1 MEKEKKKKRVLIL
14 TWIFFLI
21 IVVVTGFFYRQ
32 RMVAVRGEKSPQPSG
47 GMAGMDME
55 GKEQAQVQGKK
66 GSEDLDMSGMTVG
79 DLEKEGKMIELAPG
93 TVQISSERQQL
104 TGVRTEA
111 VAMRELIKTIR
122 AVGIVEHMERNITAV
137 NTKVGGWIEKEFVD
151 RTGDRLT
158 KGRPLITLYSPELV
172 STQEEYLIALKGK
185 KELSASPVLEIAQGS
200 QSLLEATKKRLLLW
214 DISEEQIEQLEK
226 TGQIQKTLTLYCP
239 ANGFVFEKNVSPG
252 QYISPGETLYRIADL
267 SLVWVNAAV
276 YEYEIPFIKK
286 GQEAKITLSYIP
298 GEVFTGKVF
307 VVTPTVDPV
316 TRTNKVRF
324 EIPNPDFKLKPNMY
338 ANVDIKVYVGKKLAI
353 RDEAVLDSGKR
364 QIAFVDKGQG
374 YFEPREL
381 KLGLKVENYYEVLSG
396 VKEGERVVT
405 SANFL
410 IDSESKLKEAAGAM
424 GGHAGHGAH

>member
-21 IVVVTGFFYRQ
+21 IVVVAGFFYRQ
-32 RMVAVRGEKSPQPSG
+32 RVVAVRGEKSPQPSG
-47 GMAGMDME
+47 GMAGMDMGE
-55 GKEQAQVQGKK
+55 KEQAQVQGKK

-79 DLEKEGKMIELAPG
+79 DLEKEGKMVELAPG

-111 VAMRELIKTIR
+111 IAIRELTKTIR
-122 AVGIVEHMERNITAV
+122 AVGRVDYNEKAITIV
-137 NTKVGGWIEKEFVD
+137 NTKVGGWIEKLFVD
-151 RTGDRLT
+151 YTGKLVN
-158 KGRPLITLYSPELV
+158 KGQPLLSIYSPELV
-172 STQEEYLIALKGK
+172 STQEEYLLALKGK
-185 KELSASPVLEIAQGS
+185 KELSSSSLPEITQGS
-200 QSLLEATKKRLLLW
+200 VSLLESTKKRLLFW
-214 DISEEQIEQLEK
+214 DITEDQIDQLEK
-226 TGQIQKTLTLYCP
+226 SGTIQKTLLLYSP
-239 ANGFVFEKNVSPG
+239 ANGYVIEKDAFDG
-252 QYISPGETLYRIADL
+252 KYISPGETLYRIADL
-267 SLVWVNAAV
+267 STVWVNAEV
-276 YEYEIPFIKK
+276 YEYEIPFIRV
-286 GQEAKITLSYIP
+286 GQEARITLSYFP
-298 GEVFTGKVF
+298 GEVFTGKAIYIY
-307 VVTPTVDPV
+307 PYLDQASRTVA
-316 TRTNKVRF
+316 VRF
-324 EIPNPDFKLKPNMY
+324 ELSNPHGKLKPNMY

-381 KLGLKVENYYEVLSG
+381 KVGAKVENYYEVLSG

-424 GGHAGHGAH
+424 GGHAGHGAQ